1 MIDESSDETKLPHS
15 FLFLPIDRIENM
27 RGNSEENAYL
37 DDERKSNENNP

>member
-15 FLFLPIDRIENM
+15 FLLPIDRIENI
-27 RGNSEENAYL
+27 RGSEENAYL

>member
-15 FLFLPIDRIENM
+15 FLLLDRIENM
-27 RGNSEENAYL
+27 RGSSEENAYL